1 MFDLKELQQLSY
13 FLNRAQLAGNESIA
27 HATLLV
33 KLQKLIERE
42 LPEKAQQ

>member
-13 FLNRAQLAGNESIA
+13 FLTRAQRNGNESIA

-33 KLQKLIERE
+33 KLQRLIEKAAS
-42 LPEKAQQ
+42 PEEQE